1 MKKWQKFWE
10 NREKWRF
17 LATLVVKILSYYL
30 SIKNKNKL
38 FFILN

>member
-1 MKKWQKFWE
+1 MKNDRHFRRIE
-10 NREKWRF
+10 EKWGF
-17 LATLVVKILSYYL
+17 LATLLVKILSYYL